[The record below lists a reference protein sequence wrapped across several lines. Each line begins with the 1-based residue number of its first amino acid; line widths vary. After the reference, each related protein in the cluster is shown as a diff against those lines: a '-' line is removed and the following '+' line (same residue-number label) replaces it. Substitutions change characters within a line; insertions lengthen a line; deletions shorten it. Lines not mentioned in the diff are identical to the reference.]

1 MRAHTPRKSALDR
14 LHELGGKPRIR
25 TISTPQSDPSRV
37 AITFDGVHDGARATR
52 ISIRARDL
60 KRLSLV
66 PGMVLDAETLEA
78 LKRAVRLDMAHRAA
92 LASLQRAP
100 CSRRRLIERLSR
112 RGAQDRAILETV
124 CDELSAAGILN
135 DEASA
140 RSAARAMVARRPAGK
155 RLIEQKLR
163 AKGIAPA
170 TAKAAAEE
178 AVADRDP
185 LTDAT
190 ALARKRLRTMSPDLE
205 RHVVVRRLSG
215 VLARGGF
222 DPDVC
227 RRAIERAVGES
238 IDDA

>member
-1 MRAHTPRKSALDR
+1 MRAHKPRKSALDR
-14 LHELGGKPRIR
+14 LHEVGAKPRI
-25 TISTPQSDPSRV
+25 TTLGTPRNDPSRV
-37 AITFDGVHDGARATR
+37 VITFDGVSDGARATR
-52 ISIRARDL
+52 ISVRARDI
-60 KRLSLV
+60 KQLSLV
-66 PGMVLDAETLEA
+66 PGMVLDADTLEA

-112 RGAQDRAILETV
+112 RRTHDLAILEAV
-124 CDELSAAGILN
+124 CDELDAAGILN
-135 DEASA
+135 DEANA

-185 LTDAT
+185 VEDAT
-190 ALARKRLRTMSPDLE
+190 ALARKRMRTMSPDLE

-215 VLARGGF
+215 ALARGGF